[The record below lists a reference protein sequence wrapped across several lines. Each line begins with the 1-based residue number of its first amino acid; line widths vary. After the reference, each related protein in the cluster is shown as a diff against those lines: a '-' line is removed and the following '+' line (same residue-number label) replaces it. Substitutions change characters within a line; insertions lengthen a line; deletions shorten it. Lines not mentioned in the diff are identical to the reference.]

1 MCVSACLTVNMSTVD
16 ERPAITVLQH
26 HILQG
31 ELQWA
36 FRSATAKM
44 KMSSDVRSKKN
55 GCRRGRAFFLFLYR
69 VFADA
74 KVRQRRNKIHL
85 WAYFTD
91 AGKLQIL
98 SRWKI
103 QSKHLRWASLLSWQR
118 QAPTNWLYCTSLVLI
133 KWLTAW
139 GTKEAT
145 ELQQSYG
152 KWCTWLLSSSFSW
165 HFSKNTE

>member
-1 MCVSACLTVNMSTVD
+1 MRGQLSLYCSIIYCKVCSSEHSGRLLLKWRCQ
-16 ERPAITVLQH
+16 AISGARKMAVGGAVL
-26 HILQG
+26 
-31 ELQWA
+31 
-36 FRSATAKM
+36 
-44 KMSSDVRSKKN
+44 
-55 GCRRGRAFFLFLYR
+55 FFFWNR

-74 KVRQRRNKIHL
+74 IATQKRNKIHL
-85 WAYFTD
+85 WVYFTG
-91 AGKLQIL
+91 AGKLRIL
-98 SRWKI
+98 LRWKI

-145 ELQQSYG
+145 ELQQSYW
-152 KWCTWLLSSSFSW
+152 KCCTWLLSSSFSW